1 MGEPTGA
8 LFDIAAW
15 EPALKKFGAVTH
27 LSVALYGADGRMVCG
42 PVPSTPILAEFDKH
56 AYDPGLFPQCVRD
69 CLAQPFDDRPPVV
82 VRSPSGLAV
91 VGVSVLRDGRIV
103 GAAVAGYAMV
113 SFSESVAIARLAREM
128 DMPFQE
134 LWAVARSE
142 QPVPARRL
150 VLHGELLQ
158 VLGDTLLRENSLRR
172 KWEETALELTASAA
186 AKEEFLA
193 VLSHELRTPLTPI
206 LGWTSILKLQ
216 PDPQVLRAAEV
227 IERNAVFQL
236 RLVED
241 LLELTRV
248 TRSKLALNRKI
259 ICLNDPVRS
268 AMEAIAEGAHKKDL
282 ALQFIDAPE
291 PLCINADGD
300 RLQQILRNVLL
311 NALKFTPV
319 GGAIT
324 IALTRDG
331 DETVL
336 QVRDTGEGIAPEFLP
351 FVFEIF
357 QQQEQGTR
365 RSHGGLGIGLA
376 LVKHLTEAHEGTVIV
391 TSAGLGCGTEVTIRL
406 PLAIG
411 MAEPVDLPQ
420 PTARSTTAL
429 HGLRVLVV
437 EDMEDALEAMCLTLE
452 RFGADVLTASD
463 GIEALQRVAAAE
475 VDLVLCDLRMPRM
488 DGFEFVRTLHGLEG
502 HAHRPVIAISGL
514 ASSADHLATQAA
526 GFTAHIDKPFDD
538 NRLLAAV
545 GVAMAR
551 RPASH
556 RS

>member
-1 MGEPTGA
+1 
-8 LFDIAAW
+8 
-15 EPALKKFGAVTH
+15 
-27 LSVALYGADGRMVCG
+27 
-42 PVPSTPILAEFDKH
+42 
-56 AYDPGLFPQCVRD
+56 
-69 CLAQPFDDRPPVV
+69 
-82 VRSPSGLAV
+82 
-91 VGVSVLRDGRIV
+91 
-103 GAAVAGYAMV
+103 
-113 SFSESVAIARLAREM
+113 
-128 DMPFQE
+128 
-134 LWAVARSE
+134 
-142 QPVPARRL
+142 
-150 VLHGELLQ
+150 
-158 VLGDTLLRENSLRR
+158 
-172 KWEETALELTASAA
+172 
-186 AKEEFLA
+186 
-193 VLSHELRTPLTPI
+193 
-206 LGWTSILKLQ
+206 
-216 PDPQVLRAAEV
+216 
-227 IERNAVFQL
+227 
-236 RLVED
+236 
-241 LLELTRV
+241 
-248 TRSKLALNRKI
+248 
-259 ICLNDPVRS
+259 
-268 AMEAIAEGAHKKDL
+268 
-282 ALQFIDAPE
+282 
-291 PLCINADGD
+291 
-300 RLQQILRNVLL
+300 
-311 NALKFTPV
+311 
-319 GGAIT
+319 
-324 IALTRDG
+324 LTRDR

-351 FVFEIF
+351 FVFEMF

-452 RFGADVLTASD
+452 RFGADVVTASD
-463 GIEALQRVAAAE
+463 GIEALERVAAAD

-488 DGFEFVRTLHGLEG
+488 DGFEFVRTLRGLEG